1 MTKTDSIIGEI
12 SAGEIALF
20 VAGIVFTLML
30 LGAFIVVMIRAAREE
45 R

>member
-1 MTKTDSIIGEI
+1 MTKTDSIMGEI

-20 VAGIVFTLML
+20 VAGIVFTLTL
-30 LGAFIVVMIRAAREE
+30 LGAFALVMIRASREK